1 MVALYD
7 ALHRLE
13 PTPVIALNRALALAE
28 RDGPAAALAEV
39 EPLAD
44 RLGGYHLFHAAR
56 AELLRRIG
64 RGDDARA
71 ADERAL
77 ELTDN
82 PAERRLLRA
91 RIRQAGS
98 GRSSGPT

>member
-1 MVALYD
+1 MV
-7 ALHRLE
+7 
-13 PTPVIALNRALALAE
+13 TLNRALALAE
-28 RDGPAAALAEV
+28 RDGPEAALVEV
-39 EPLAD
+39 EPLAE

-56 AELLRRIG
+56 AELLRRSG
-64 RGDDARA
+64 RADDARR

-77 ELTDN
+77 ELTEN
-82 PAERRLLRA
+82 PAERRLLEE